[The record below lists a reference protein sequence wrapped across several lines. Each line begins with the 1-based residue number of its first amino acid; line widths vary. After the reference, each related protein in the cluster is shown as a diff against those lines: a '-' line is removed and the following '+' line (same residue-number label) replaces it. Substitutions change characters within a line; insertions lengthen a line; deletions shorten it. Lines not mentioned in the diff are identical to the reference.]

1 MSHARIW
8 LMIALAAAVAW
19 TCAADPPS
27 LRATSDGQ
35 HAWMVV
41 QRMGKKSPE
50 WLLLHHAV
58 AMDGALCR
66 QVTTLDDCP
75 AAMAAGGARLWM
87 IMPARDVLRP
97 RREVYGVTAH
107 RHQGTGAYYYEPER
121 RLAIYPSVPEG
132 GVLAGAASDGH
143 RLYALSVPGPLLVLT
158 DTTWEPVQ
166 NSPAAQWV
174 VTVNGEVG
182 VVQTQGP
189 DNSPGD
195 LVMSRLDPTSPGHWR
210 SVCAPLPA
218 GAVQPAVWVS
228 GAVQPAVLYA
238 DQKGEWTLAYVVDG
252 RVAPLAVL
260 PPAHGAWNV
269 VGLGGGF
276 ALLEATATG
285 EVMLRTI
292 DVANG
297 KLSDPQALQ
306 PQQASSAEW
315 VHLILLGMLF
325 ICLVLSVVLLRGA
338 GQQAMLDAPAG
349 WAPAGAPRRVG
360 ALVLDLVPG
369 VGLVLLTG
377 TAPASLA
384 AFPLWS
390 TSISQSVPWLIA
402 AGVSLGCCVVV
413 EAATGAS
420 LGKWLTGLRVV
431 CMDPP
436 GARPRAWQSLVR
448 NTFKGF
454 LLLVPLA
461 GLFTL
466 MSPGGRGP
474 GEVVSRTAVVLRSS
488 QPLKPS
494 GDDRR

>member
-1 MSHARIW
+1 
-8 LMIALAAAVAW
+8 MIALAAAMAW

-35 HAWMVV
+35 HAWFVV
-41 QRMGKKSPE
+41 QRMGQKSPE

-58 AMDGALCR
+58 AMDGALYR
-66 QVTTLDDCP
+66 QVTTLDECP
-75 AAMAAGGARLWM
+75 AAMAAGSARLWM
-87 IMPARDVLRP
+87 IMTARDVLRP

-143 RLYALSVPGPLLVLT
+143 RLYTLSVPGPLLVLT

-166 NSPAAQWV
+166 GAPAAQWV

-182 VVQTQGP
+182 LVQVQGP
-189 DNSPGD
+189 DNSPRD
-195 LVMSRLDPTSPGHWR
+195 LSMSRLDPAAPGHWR

-218 GAVQPAVWVS
+218 DALQPAVWVS

-238 DQKGEWTLAYVVDG
+238 DQKGTWTLAYVVDG
-252 RVAPLAVL
+252 KVAPLAVL
-260 PPAHGAWNV
+260 PPARGTWNV

-276 ALLEATATG
+276 ALLESTAAG

-292 DVANG
+292 DAANG
-297 KLSDPQALQ
+297 RLSDPQVLQ
-306 PQQASSAEW
+306 PQQAPSAEW
-315 VHLILLGMLF
+315 VHLILLGMLL
-325 ICLVLSVVLLRGA
+325 ICLVLSGVLLRSA
-338 GQQAMLDAPAG
+338 GPQAMQDAPEG
-349 WAPAGAPRRVG
+349 WAPAGAPRRLG

-369 VGLVLLTG
+369 VALVLLTG

-390 TSISQSVPWLIA
+390 TSISQSIPWLIA
-402 AGVSLGCCVVV
+402 VGASLALCVLV
-413 EAATGAS
+413 ETTTGAS
-420 LGKWLTGLRVV
+420 LGKWLAGLRVV
-431 CMDPP
+431 RMDPP
-436 GARPRAWQSLVR
+436 GVKPRVWQALVR

-461 GLFTL
+461 GIFTL
-466 MSPGGRGP
+466 ISPGGRGP
-474 GEVVSRTAVVLRSS
+474 GEVVSRTAVVVRMS
-488 QPLKPS
+488 QPLKPT